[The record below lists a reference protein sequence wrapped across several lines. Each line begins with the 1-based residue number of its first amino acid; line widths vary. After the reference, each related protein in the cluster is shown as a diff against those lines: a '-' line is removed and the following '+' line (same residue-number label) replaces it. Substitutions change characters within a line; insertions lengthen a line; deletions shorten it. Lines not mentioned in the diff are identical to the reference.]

1 MKIDGI
7 KNQRIADKSSV
18 KKSKAAGEINF
29 FSLLEGQLHPPEPT
43 ATVQSTSFTD
53 EPAVPAQLR
62 LDGVFISENTIDLL
76 ESFENSLENL
86 TLTETDLTPIIDAL
100 EHGTTSLLD
109 IKEQLP
115 KDDPLALLIDQ
126 VATISII
133 ETEKFR
139 RGDYS

>member
-7 KNQRIADKSSV
+7 KSQRIADKNSV
-18 KKSKAAGEINF
+18 KKSKSAGETSF
-29 FSLLEGQLHPPEPT
+29 LSLLEGQLHPTEQ
-43 ATVQSTSFTD
+43 ATSVQATSFTD
-53 EPAVPAQLR
+53 DPAVPAQLR
-62 LDGVFISENTIDLL
+62 LDGVFISESTIELL
-76 ESFENSLENL
+76 ESFENSLGNL
-86 TLTETDLTPIIDAL
+86 NIAETDLTPIIDAL
-100 EHGTTSLLD
+100 ENGTTSLLD

-139 RGDYS
+139 RGDYN